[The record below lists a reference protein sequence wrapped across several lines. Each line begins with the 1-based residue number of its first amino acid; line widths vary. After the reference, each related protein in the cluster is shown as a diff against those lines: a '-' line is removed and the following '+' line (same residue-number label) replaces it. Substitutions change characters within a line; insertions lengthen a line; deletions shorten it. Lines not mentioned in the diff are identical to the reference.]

1 MKSKYLLIIFPAI
14 FIFTSC
20 ASNISNDT
28 YTMRQVGE
36 TSVTYSGTVKSVRM
50 VQVQA
55 GGDNSVGALG
65 GGAAGGMLGNAVGGG
80 VFSTVVGSFAGA
92 VTGAAIQK
100 SSKNQMA
107 YEYVIALENGSLMTI
122 IQGQE
127 NPFEV
132 EQPVYLIT
140 SQNGR
145 SRIVPR

>member
-1 MKSKYLLIIFPAI
+1 MKIKYLLSIFSSI
-14 FIFTSC
+14 FLFTSC
-20 ASNISNDT
+20 ASNISNDS

-36 TSVTYSGTVKSVRM
+36 TSATHSGTIKSVRM

-65 GGAAGGMLGNAVGGG
+65 GGTAGGVLGGTIGGG

-100 SSKNQMA
+100 SCKNQMA
-107 YEYVIALENGSLMTI
+107 YEYIVELENGGLMTI

-127 NPFEV
+127 CPFEI
-132 EQPVYLIT
+132 EQPVYLII